1 MTILLYKCVVLC
13 NEKLSRNIFTY
24 IYLCIRNLIKKSC
37 LFILKNKPIQTKIM
51 SFSESMFKIVVILG
65 RKLFLI
71 LLTLVVKI

>member
-13 NEKLSRNIFTY
+13 NEKSRNIFTY

>member
-13 NEKLSRNIFTY
+13 NEKSRNIFPY